1 MSYPD
6 TLQSWHDFYVTAGAA
21 AATLVGLLF
30 VGLSLHIRV
39 VVSHHDVRSLA
50 RATLTDFF
58 VVLLLALVVLAPTTN
73 ARTTATWLIAVGVT
87 SLALVVRPAVQG
99 FSTRR
104 PRTLGLWVMVSRFGL
119 SALCF
124 IGVAITGV
132 LFGRGDFESGLTG
145 LLVLVIALLVIAVR
159 NTWDLLV
166 TVADRPEA
174 GATRSPRRSEPGGR
188 RA

>member
-1 MSYPD
+1 MSYGE
-6 TLQSWHDFYVTAGAA
+6 TIQGWHDFYVTAGAA

-39 VVSHHDVRSLA
+39 VVSHPDVRSLA

-58 VVLLLALVVLAPTTN
+58 VVLLVALVVLAPTTN
-73 ARTTATWLIAVGVT
+73 APTTATWLIGVGVV
-87 SLALVVRPAVQG
+87 SLVLVVRPALQG
-99 FSTRR
+99 FRTRR
-104 PRTLGLWVMVSRFGL
+104 PRTLGLWVLISRFGL

-124 IGVAITGV
+124 VGVVITGV
-132 LFGRGDFESGLTG
+132 VFGRGDFESGLTG

-174 GATRSPRRSEPGGR
+174 ERTRRSR
-188 RA
+188 

>member
-1 MSYPD
+1 MSYGD
-6 TLQSWHDFYVTAGAA
+6 ALQSWHDFYVTAAAA

-58 VVLLLALVVLAPTTN
+58 VVLLVALVILAPTSD
-73 ARTTATWLIAVGVT
+73 ARTTATWLIAVGVI
-87 SLALVVRPAVQG
+87 SLGLVVRPTLQG
-99 FSTRR
+99 FRAR
-104 PRTLGLWVMVSRFGL
+104 HPRTLGLRVLISRFGL

-124 IGVAITGV
+124 AGVATMGV
-132 LFGRGDFESGLTG
+132 IFSRGDFESGLSG
-145 LLVLVIALLVIAVR
+145 LLVVVIVLLVIAVR

-166 TVADRPEA
+166 TIADRPET
-174 GATRSPRRSEPGGR
+174 GPTRHPR
-188 RA
+188 

>member
-1 MSYPD
+1 MTYAD

-39 VVSHHDVRSLA
+39 VVAHHDVRSLA

-58 VVLLLALVVLAPTTN
+58 VVLLVALVVLAPTTN
-73 ARTTATWLIAVGVT
+73 ARTLATWLIAVGVT
-87 SLALVVRPAVQG
+87 SLVLVLRPALQG
-99 FSTRR
+99 IRTGR
-104 PRTLGLWVMVSRFGL
+104 PRTLGLWVLISRFGL

-124 IGVAITGV
+124 VGVAITGV
-132 LFGRGDFESGLTG
+132 VFGGGDVERGLTA
-145 LLVLVIALLVIAVR
+145 LLVLVIVLLVIAVR

-166 TVADRPEA
+166 TVADRPE
-174 GATRSPRRSEPGGR
+174 TSPSRHRG
-188 RA
+188 